1 MEVKLQQ
8 LTDELLKKVDYAIAD
23 DFYKKAKRIVGK
35 DDNIDFNN
43 AEFQLFLR
51 DFMEMYE
58 SDYQYQDIKKVLEKY
73 YNKEY
78 DIKKESE
85 DNMNKDNIIKDIK
98 ACTSQEQLEDVL
110 INISSE
116 NLSDLL
122 LENLYDLKSEMDD
135 NDGNF
140 NYMNTYI
147 ENLCN
152 VVEDYFDDSEEY
164 EAELNESKQNK
175 KIESI
180 NFDGFSNDKEL
191 QKYFQNLGDLPDEV
205 EIDGIKYK
213 MEQYGGSGDNAY
225 VIYTDI
231 NNEDSYIKVFY
242 SLNKTEKDNYKGI
255 KEIKGVSDLRENKK
269 ITESNKEDIEDD
281 LANIEEFLNNT
292 DGYATLEAEAILQ
305 KLKDKFDQLTKKYTK
320 KEESITNDINIQNDI
335 VHQLEEM
342 GMDESQAI
350 KTYKALLNIFINSM
364 ENKKEAKYLE
374 SDNLIELVKNLDI
387 QKVSDIFNRMKKDG
401 WDGDIEKI
409 KDYFDKAL
417 VKVEESKKLN
427 ESTSI
432 ISKEEFIND
441 LVNDFDNIDTSDLQ
455 GIVSARCMQTGED
468 EEEILNAIYEKVKKP
483 DVFKDMGLS
492 DKSMDEILDNT
503 FSIKKEEVDNMQL
516 NNKEFSEKSLYYW
529 TEIFGVN
536 PIEVDYEE
544 NEEALNIINKFK
556 NANKLEALF
565 DYLSSGVIE
574 SFDSEEEYLDYVAD
588 TDISDFEIYNGKLEE
603 NKTKKLQEAE
613 NIIEDETKNVESEK
627 EQAEEIPEEQAE
639 EIEEDT
645 TILDLLQD
653 RIGQDLSVGEFNT
666 ILQGI
671 FGKYNEVYLLTSDL
685 YNMDSDELQEV
696 VIFDEEDMYTITFE
710 IKDLYKAIIEITDVD
725 IQ

>member
-23 DFYKKAKRIVGK
+23 DFNKKAKRIVGK

-110 INISSE
+110 INISNE

-122 LENLYDLKSEMDD
+122 LDNLYDLKSEMDD
-135 NDGNF
+135 NGGNF

-152 VVEDYFDDSEEY
+152 VVEDYFDDPEEY
-164 EAELNESKQNK
+164 EAELNESKQLK
-175 KIESI
+175 
-180 NFDGFSNDKEL
+180 
-191 QKYFQNLGDLPDEV
+191 
-205 EIDGIKYK
+205 
-213 MEQYGGSGDNAY
+213 
-225 VIYTDI
+225 
-231 NNEDSYIKVFY
+231 
-242 SLNKTEKDNYKGI
+242 
-255 KEIKGVSDLRENKK
+255 
-269 ITESNKEDIEDD
+269 TESNKKDIEDD

-292 DGYATLEAEAILQ
+292 DGYATHEAEVVLQ
-305 KLKDKFDQLTKKYTK
+305 KLKDKFDQLTEKYTK

-350 KTYKALLNIFINSM
+350 KTYKALLNIFINNM
-364 ENKKEAKYLE
+364 ENKKEAKYIE

-387 QKVSDIFNRMKKDG
+387 QKVSDIFSKMKKDG

-516 NNKEFSEKSLYYW
+516 DSKEFSENSLNYW

-603 NKTKKLQEAE
+603 NEDALDDMLIESKITEAG
-613 NIIEDETKNVESEK
+613 
-627 EQAEEIPEEQAE
+627 EIPEEQAG

-696 VIFDEEDMYTITFE
+696 VIFDEEDMYTIIFE
-710 IKDLYKAIIEITDVD
+710 IKDLYKAIIEITDVNV
-725 IQ
+725 Q

>member
-58 SDYQYQDIKKVLEKY
+58 SDYQYQNIKKVLEKY

-110 INISSE
+110 INISNE

-152 VVEDYFDDSEEY
+152 VVEDYFDDPEEY
-164 EAELNESKQNK
+164 EAELDESKQNK

-180 NFDGFSNDKEL
+180 NSDGFSNDEEL

-269 ITESNKEDIEDD
+269 ITESNKEDIEND

-292 DGYATLEAEAILQ
+292 DGYATPEAEAILQ

-387 QKVSDIFNRMKKDG
+387 QKVSDIFSRMKKDG

-455 GIVSARCMQTGED
+455 GIVSVRCMQTGED

-483 DVFKDMGLS
+483 NVFKDRGLS
-492 DKSMDEILDNT
+492 NKSMNEILDNT
-503 FSIKKEEVDNMQL
+503 FSIKKEEVDNMKLDNNETKKLDLSKVNLKDMYMQTFPEDAFLFDDLRDDTTLQDIVNAL
-516 NNKEFSEKSLYYW
+516 NNGEDIYQYIFGDQDGDSVVIENIFEYLADILGVEYEKIYDLWLYPEKS
-529 TEIFGVN
+529 E
-536 PIEVDYEE
+536 
-544 NEEALNIINKFK
+544 
-556 NANKLEALF
+556 
-565 DYLSSGVIE
+565 
-574 SFDSEEEYLDYVAD
+574 
-588 TDISDFEIYNGKLEE
+588 
-603 NKTKKLQEAE
+603 KLQEAE
-613 NIIEDETKNVESEK
+613 DIIEDETKNIESKK
-627 EQAEEIPEEQAE
+627 EQAEET
-639 EIEEDT
+639 EEDT

-696 VIFDEEDMYTITFE
+696 VIFDDEDMYTITYK
-710 IKDLYKAIIEITDVD
+710 IKDLYKAIIEITDVN